1 MDGKAVLEAGAAIN
15 AALSFYLKVAGGHKW
30 CNKVYMPIPLE
41 LITMLGGSVTGFVF
55 RFMAER
61 AKDRQEQFKMM
72 MDRHVAEDKSRD
84 DAVNRVPLDAGK
96 WVRRAIVVSVLF
108 GVILAPFI
116 LSILGYSTI
125 VEIEEEKSKYFF
137 GLFGG
142 GIEKKFVEMQGYLI
156 VPEVRQ
162 TLSAIVGFYFGSATA
177 SCKS

>member
-1 MDGKAVLEAGAAIN
+1 
-15 AALSFYLKVAGGHKW
+15 
-30 CNKVYMPIPLE
+30 MPISLE
-41 LITMLGGSVTGFVF
+41 LLTLLGGSLTGFLF

-72 MDRHVAEDKSRD
+72 MDRHKADEQSRD
-84 DAVNRVPLDAGK
+84 SAIARVPIDAGK
-96 WVRRAIVVSVLF
+96 WIRRIIVVSVLF
-108 GVILAPFI
+108 GVILAPFV
-116 LSILGYSTI
+116 LSVLGYSTI
-125 VEIEEEKSKYFF
+125 VEIEQEKSTFLF

-142 GIEKKFVEMQGYLI
+142 GMEKSFIELQGYLV